1 MPTLRTSLT
10 VLGFALVASLAGCNR
25 DDPAKFLE
33 SGRGYLQ
40 QKDYKAA
47 VIELKNAIQAAPEN
61 GEARYLLASA
71 LIEVGESR
79 DAEIELRKAADSGY
93 NADLVQPALVR
104 ALLAMGDMDKA
115 LATATQASVTQPSAQ
130 AEMKALAGTIM
141 LGRGQLS
148 ESRQAFS
155 DALAL
160 DAGNA
165 EAKLGLARLA
175 AVADR
180 DLPASTKL
188 TDEVLSQSPASV
200 DALLF
205 KAQLLQAEGKPAE
218 AIAALAQAVDARPHG
233 IAANMA
239 LIPALLRAGDVK
251 AARQRTDAFKK
262 SARNS
267 VAPLY
272 MDALVLYSEGNTPG
286 AREATQNALKHA
298 PDYPPLLLLAG
309 TIALQTRNLTQ
320 AEDYLSRAAK
330 AAPNS
335 YAQRLLVATLLQS
348 GKPQRA
354 KELLQPLLKARPDD
368 PGLLSLAG
376 EVAMGE
382 GNYQEATKLYS
393 KAVAADPKNVARQ
406 TRLGQAYIGSGDID
420 QGVHVLESAADTN
433 AAIQADLSLI
443 ALHMNR
449 REPEKAKDVI
459 EGLLKKQPD
468 NPVVHNVNGL
478 VLQATNDET
487 GARASFERALA
498 LQPTFF
504 PAAASLAQFDLRDGK
519 PQAALGRYQAILN
532 KDPNQEQALL
542 AMVVVMQRTGASQAD
557 VEKAL
562 DRAVNA
568 NPTSVNTNLAKINYL
583 LGQRKYQ

>member
-1 MPTLRTSLT
+1 
-10 VLGFALVASLAGCNR
+10 
-25 DDPAKFLE
+25 
-33 SGRGYLQ
+33 
-40 QKDYKAA
+40 
-47 VIELKNAIQAAPEN
+47 
-61 GEARYLLASA
+61 
-71 LIEVGESR
+71 
-79 DAEIELRKAADSGY
+79 
-93 NADLVQPALVR
+93 
-104 ALLAMGDMDKA
+104 MGDMDKA

-298 PDYPPLLLLAG
+298 PDYPPRCCL
-309 TIALQTRNLTQ
+309 
-320 AEDYLSRAAK
+320 
-330 AAPNS
+330 
-335 YAQRLLVATLLQS
+335 
-348 GKPQRA
+348 
-354 KELLQPLLKARPDD
+354 
-368 PGLLSLAG
+368 
-376 EVAMGE
+376 
-382 GNYQEATKLYS
+382 
-393 KAVAADPKNVARQ
+393 
-406 TRLGQAYIGSGDID
+406 
-420 QGVHVLESAADTN
+420 
-433 AAIQADLSLI
+433 
-443 ALHMNR
+443 
-449 REPEKAKDVI
+449 
-459 EGLLKKQPD
+459 
-468 NPVVHNVNGL
+468 
-478 VLQATNDET
+478 
-487 GARASFERALA
+487 
-498 LQPTFF
+498 
-504 PAAASLAQFDLRDGK
+504 
-519 PQAALGRYQAILN
+519 
-532 KDPNQEQALL
+532 
-542 AMVVVMQRTGASQAD
+542 
-557 VEKAL
+557 
-562 DRAVNA
+562 
-568 NPTSVNTNLAKINYL
+568 
-583 LGQRKYQ
+583 